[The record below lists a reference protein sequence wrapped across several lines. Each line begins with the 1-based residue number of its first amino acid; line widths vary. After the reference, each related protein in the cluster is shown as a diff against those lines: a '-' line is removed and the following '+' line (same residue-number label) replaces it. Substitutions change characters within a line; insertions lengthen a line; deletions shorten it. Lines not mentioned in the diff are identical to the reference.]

1 MMTDIANI
9 VVICIEIYNIAHFI
23 ALNITNR
30 KKKERKE
37 MEEALNARVATADSN
52 TSFARHGSQ
61 AGLCLIRCVITGII
75 SYAIFYNL
83 LI

>member
-1 MMTDIANI
+1 
-9 VVICIEIYNIAHFI
+9 
-23 ALNITNR
+23 
-30 KKKERKE
+30 